1 MTTSN
6 KQSTPVTP
14 TAKGRGAEWIA
25 ILRQYWG
32 YDSFRGIQL
41 DIINS
46 IASGHDTLGLM
57 PTGGGKS
64 ITFQVPTMAMEGL
77 CLVVTPLI
85 ALMKDQV
92 QNLRQ
97 RGIMA
102 AAIYSGQ
109 TRSEV
114 VQHLDNAIFG
124 AYKFL
129 YVSPE
134 RLSTEIF
141 MNKVRRMKVCL
152 ITVDEAHCISQ
163 WGYDFRP
170 HYLRI
175 AEVRKLLP
183 GVPVLALTATATR
196 MVVDDIQQ
204 KLAFVDGQVYKMS
217 FARPNLHYIVRPTGD
232 KFAEL
237 LHILQCVDGSA
248 IVYTRSRN
256 GTREVADKL
265 NEAGITALHYHAGLT
280 SLDKDTRQQAWQ
292 RDQVRV
298 MVATNAFGMG
308 IDKPDV
314 RLVVHKDVPDSLEA
328 YFQEAGRGGRDGQV
342 AYGVLLTDG
351 EDAKRLSM
359 HLTQAFPDRTYIRRV
374 YADLAS
380 FFQIAEGE
388 AEGRTFDFNMERF
401 CHVFKHFPVLLVSAL
416 NLLTQA
422 GYIHFSLEDENSS
435 RVIFLVRRDELY
447 GIDYLNSAEERV
459 LNIIMRNTCGIFAD
473 YVPVD
478 EERLAE
484 KCGMTREQVYN
495 HLRHLTQ
502 LRVLNYVPHKDTPQI
517 TYTCRRIDADQ
528 VQIMPDIY
536 EVRRDQYRT
545 RIDAMIRYF
554 TETDMCRSRFLL
566 HYFDDDG
573 PDCGYC
579 DVCIAREE
587 ETASMPQSQ
596 QVDEAA
602 HHVMTVVEAGRTYPL
617 AYFKESGFAHGVL
630 LQALARL
637 QHEGKITFDGVNIVV
652 G

>member
-1 MTTSN
+1 MTASN

-14 TAKGRGAEWIA
+14 TAEGRGAEWIA

-134 RLSTEIF
+134 RLTTEIF

-265 NEAGITALHYHAGLT
+265 NEAGIEHYLPYAQVSSSDGVFGNGLWSATPLADPADDDVNSSASFMPGGTVDMGGQQIRFVSVHTTAPVPGYWRQWKR
-280 SLDKDTRQQAWQ
+280 SLDELGLMRGHTDTRYIFMGDFNATYDHTPF
-292 RDQVRV
+292 RDFLGDRFVDAARESGHGFTFSWP
-298 MVATNAFGMG
+298 TNRAAVPMFAG
-308 IDKPDV
+308 IDH
-314 RLVVHKDVPDSLEA
+314 VVLDQGMK
-328 YFQEAGRGGRDGQV
+328 AGQCKVVKVEGSDHAALLATV
-342 AYGVLLTDG
+342 A
-351 EDAKRLSM
+351 
-359 HLTQAFPDRTYIRRV
+359 
-374 YADLAS
+374 
-380 FFQIAEGE
+380 
-388 AEGRTFDFNMERF
+388 
-401 CHVFKHFPVLLVSAL
+401 
-416 NLLTQA
+416 
-422 GYIHFSLEDENSS
+422 
-435 RVIFLVRRDELY
+435 
-447 GIDYLNSAEERV
+447 
-459 LNIIMRNTCGIFAD
+459 
-473 YVPVD
+473 
-478 EERLAE
+478 
-484 KCGMTREQVYN
+484 
-495 HLRHLTQ
+495 
-502 LRVLNYVPHKDTPQI
+502 
-517 TYTCRRIDADQ
+517 
-528 VQIMPDIY
+528 
-536 EVRRDQYRT
+536 
-545 RIDAMIRYF
+545 
-554 TETDMCRSRFLL
+554 
-566 HYFDDDG
+566 
-573 PDCGYC
+573 
-579 DVCIAREE
+579 
-587 ETASMPQSQ
+587 
-596 QVDEAA
+596 
-602 HHVMTVVEAGRTYPL
+602 
-617 AYFKESGFAHGVL
+617 
-630 LQALARL
+630 
-637 QHEGKITFDGVNIVV
+637 V

>member
-1 MTTSN
+1 
-6 KQSTPVTP
+6 
-14 TAKGRGAEWIA
+14 
-25 ILRQYWG
+25 
-32 YDSFRGIQL
+32 
-41 DIINS
+41 
-46 IASGHDTLGLM
+46 
-57 PTGGGKS
+57 
-64 ITFQVPTMAMEGL
+64 
-77 CLVVTPLI
+77 
-85 ALMKDQV
+85 
-92 QNLRQ
+92 
-97 RGIMA
+97 
-102 AAIYSGQ
+102 
-109 TRSEV
+109 
-114 VQHLDNAIFG
+114 
-124 AYKFL
+124 
-129 YVSPE
+129 
-134 RLSTEIF
+134 
-141 MNKVRRMKVCL
+141 
-152 ITVDEAHCISQ
+152 
-163 WGYDFRP
+163 
-170 HYLRI
+170 
-175 AEVRKLLP
+175 
-183 GVPVLALTATATR
+183 
-196 MVVDDIQQ
+196 
-204 KLAFVDGQVYKMS
+204 
-217 FARPNLHYIVRPTGD
+217 
-232 KFAEL
+232 
-237 LHILQCVDGSA
+237 
-248 IVYTRSRN
+248 
-256 GTREVADKL
+256 
-265 NEAGITALHYHAGLT
+265 
-280 SLDKDTRQQAWQ
+280 
-292 RDQVRV
+292 

-314 RLVVHKDVPDSLEA
+314 RLVVHMDVPDSLEA

-517 TYTCRRIDADQ
+517 TYTCRRVDADQ